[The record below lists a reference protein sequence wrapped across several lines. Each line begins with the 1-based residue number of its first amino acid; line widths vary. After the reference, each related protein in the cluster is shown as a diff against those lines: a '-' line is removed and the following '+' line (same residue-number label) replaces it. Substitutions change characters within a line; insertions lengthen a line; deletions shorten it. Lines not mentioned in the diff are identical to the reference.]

1 MKVVLDVNVW
11 VSGLL
16 WSGSPSKILRL
27 AQTKTIVIYA
37 SELLLQEL
45 SDTLKQDKLQ
55 RRIQEKGQ
63 SVNLLMA
70 VAQQLSISIP
80 ISSLEVPEL
89 RDSDDTIILATG
101 LAALA
106 EVIITG
112 DKDLLVLSEFG
123 EMPILTPRDF
133 LSHYF
138 PND

>member
-1 MKVVLDVNVW
+1 
-11 VSGLL
+11 
-16 WSGSPSKILRL
+16 
-27 AQTKTIVIYA
+27 
-37 SELLLQEL
+37 
-45 SDTLKQDKLQ
+45 
-55 RRIQEKGQ
+55 
-63 SVNLLMA
+63 MA

-123 EMPILTPRDF
+123 GMLILTPRDF
-133 LSHYF
+133 LVHIQ
-138 PND
+138 